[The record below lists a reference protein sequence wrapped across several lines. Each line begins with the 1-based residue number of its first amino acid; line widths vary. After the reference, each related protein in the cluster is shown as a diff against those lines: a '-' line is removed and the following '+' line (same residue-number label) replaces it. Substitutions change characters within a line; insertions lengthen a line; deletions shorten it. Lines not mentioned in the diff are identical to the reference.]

1 MATLPHSTFE
11 ARHPDYNAQRWR
23 EHRAIAAG
31 GPALLDDS
39 KMLRR
44 LLPPLMHES
53 DDLYANRC
61 QRAHHVAIA
70 GGILD
75 SLVGSLLAS
84 PLAVDATGDDPAFW
98 STWAADVSR
107 EGGRRCSLQELAR
120 DQVLHALT
128 AGGVAYTL
136 VDFPSR
142 AGLDVV
148 TLAQEDALGLRRPHL
163 LSIPPEAVIDWQE
176 GADGELA
183 WILVQSVEARRDS
196 LTADRKREVW
206 TYRLLTRT
214 GWQVWRIEID
224 KQQRPQGPLA
234 QDPVTLVE
242 QGSHTF
248 GRVPVVRFELPAPM
262 RVMTRLFS
270 TAVAHFNMICGAT
283 RAMQRSL
290 APIPVEFLAP
300 EDASGGTVPNPE
312 VDQNRGKWPRQANE
326 VLTRASGD
334 DLRWIGADPAPVEVA
349 LKLADDMASSMFATV
364 GQIASAI
371 GQRSAAAI
379 GRSGLSKQIDRAD
392 AKVVLT
398 ALGQL
403 LRDHVR
409 EVYELAAVGR
419 GDVTTFAVH
428 GAEHFDDAPAEA
440 IEQAQALALVEIP
453 SATFKAEFMANLAER
468 VLGDKA
474 NPFLLAIIR
483 RELTAGYA
491 TDHGEPHADAGARAG
506 AAAAIAAAAGTEET
520 GEPDQPAPTP
530 APTMKPHEMSAAD
543 RRKARREARVNG
555 A

>member
-1 MATLPHSTFE
+1 MANLPHSTFE
-11 ARHPDYNAQRWR
+11 GRHPSYNARRWA
-23 EHRAIAAG
+23 EHRAIAFG
-31 GPALLDDS
+31 GPPLLDDP

-61 QRAHHVAIA
+61 ARAHHCAIA
-70 GGILD
+70 GGILE

-84 PLAVDATGDDPAFW
+84 PLAVDATGDDPVFW
-98 STWAADVSR
+98 NAWAADVSR

-128 AGGVAYTL
+128 AGGVAYTMI
-136 VDFPSR
+136 DFPSR

-148 TLAQEDALGLRRPHL
+148 TLAQEEALGLRRPHL
-163 LSIPPEAVIDWQE
+163 LAIPPEGVIDWQE
-176 GADGELA
+176 AADGELA
-183 WILVQSVEARRDS
+183 WVLVQSVEARRDS
-196 LTADRKREVW
+196 LTADRKRETW
-206 TYRLLTRT
+206 SYRLLTRT

-224 KQQRPQGPLA
+224 KQQRPQGPFA

-242 QGSHTF
+242 QGAHTF
-248 GRVPVVRFELPAPM
+248 GRVPLVRLELPQAM
-262 RVMTRLFS
+262 HVMARLFS

-300 EDASGGTVPNPE
+300 EDVSGATVPNPE
-312 VDQNRGKWPRQANE
+312 VDQNRGRWPRQIGE
-326 VLTRASGD
+326 VLTRAAGD
-334 DLRWIGADPAPVEVA
+334 DLKWIGADPAPVEVA
-349 LKLADDMASSMFATV
+349 LKLADDMAASMFATV

-371 GQRSAAAI
+371 GQRSAAAMS
-379 GRSGLSKQIDRAD
+379 RSGLSKQIDRAD
-392 AKVVLT
+392 AKIVLS

-428 GAEHFDDAPAEA
+428 GAEHFDDAPGEA

-453 SATFKAEFMANLAER
+453 SPTFKVEHSVNLAAR

-474 NPFLLAIIR
+474 SPAMLDKIR
-483 RELTAGYA
+483 AELTAGYA
-491 TDHGEPHADAGARAG
+491 TDPGDPHAETGARAG
-506 AAAAIAAAAGTEET
+506 AAAAIAAAAATEET
-520 GEPDQPAPTP
+520 GEPEQPAPTP
-530 APTMKPHEMSAAD
+530 TPTVKAHELSA
-543 RRKARREARVNG
+543 KARRNARREGRNG